1 MGRDWEL
8 REETGTKI
16 LRLNRELDAEGLSSL
31 EEVLTPLM
39 TTPKSRVIIDLAAC
53 PQVTSEVLRL
63 FLVAARRL
71 ETQGGGFALAA
82 PNPDV
87 QRFLELSGVAK
98 LCRVLPSVAEAL
110 AAVKGDDRMERLA
123 QAVLTLLARA
133 EAREGV

>member
-110 AAVKGDDRMERLA
+110 AAVKGDDRMEFLA
-123 QAVLTLLARA
+123 QAVLALLARA

>member
-123 QAVLTLLARA
+123 QAVLALLARA

>member
-39 TTPKSRVIIDLAAC
+39 TTPRSRVIIDLAAC

-87 QRFLELSGVAK
+87 QRFLELSGVAR

-110 AAVKGDDRMERLA
+110 AAVKGDDRVELLA
-123 QAVLTLLARA
+123 QAVLALLARA

>member
-1 MGRDWEL
+1 MGREWEL
-8 REETGTKI
+8 REEAGAKI
-16 LRLNRELDAEGLSSL
+16 LSLNHELDAEGLSSL

-39 TTPKSRVIIDLAAC
+39 TTPRSRVIIDLAAC

-63 FLVAARRL
+63 FLVVARRL

-87 QRFLELSGVAK
+87 QRFLELSGVAR

-110 AAVKGDDRMERLA
+110 AAVKGDDRMEILA
-123 QAVLTLLARA
+123 QAVLALLARA
-133 EAREGV
+133 EARGGG